1 MRITWTKEK
10 TIYLVLLSITAL
22 LGYGFLVTHGTVGI
36 DDTPY
41 QYYFDEGLNVVVGR
55 WVLFLVNKVFSIANY
70 APFATDL
77 AGVLILMVGVS
88 VWIKLFFRICGKHIP
103 LWAYCLGGCIFLSCP
118 LLAEVYTY
126 HLHNGVSLGYLFSGV
141 SLLFMEEFFDSENTK
156 KHRMAH
162 ITAAVLSLFIAAGC
176 YESFVIVW
184 LVGALLVLL
193 AKRYVG
199 VPCPVFRR
207 LLLLA
212 GTVIVAIV
220 LRSLM
225 IPALIGVF
233 GLQELR
239 DQAVQRSITEMLGWI
254 FEADAWPEFA
264 MALKR
269 MYVQYFA
276 FGYVYYPI
284 KVFVWAGIL
293 MATTGIVF
301 AIVKKDAWIFV
312 LTLGA
317 FVAAFL
323 LVVIEGSATLYRSA
337 QFLPLI
343 CGFGVLLLGF
353 LVQKL
358 SNRVKLHSVCRG
370 VVVVILG
377 AVLWNQCAD
386 LNKWFYMDW
395 LKYESAKETA
405 GRVYYE
411 LQNEFDT
418 SKPVVFTG
426 VANPP
431 KGIIN
436 DAYVTFYSEEYY
448 KIKRLTDL
456 VDENLLDKYF
466 REYGVWVAQTPSL
479 SVLDWGI
486 NAFESGEEM
495 QRFFRMHGY
504 DYVVNQDRE
513 VFAEASEL
521 SMEWPK
527 FPVEGSIQDM
537 GEYIIVH
544 L

>member
-1 MRITWTKEK
+1 MKIAWTKEK
-10 TIYLVLLSITAL
+10 IAYFIMLSVTAL
-22 LGYGFLVTHGTVGI
+22 LGYGFLITHGTVGI

-41 QYYFDEGLNVVVGR
+41 HYYFDQGLNVVVGR
-55 WVLFLVNKVFSIANY
+55 WVLFLVNKVFAIADF
-70 APFATDL
+70 APFFTDL
-77 AGVLILMVGVS
+77 AGVLILMVAVS
-88 VWIKLFFRICGKHIP
+88 VWMKLFYQICGRQIP
-103 LWAYCLGGCIFLSCP
+103 GWAYIFGGSVFLSCP
-118 LLAEVYTY
+118 LISEVYTY
-126 HLHNGVSLGYLFSGV
+126 HLHNGVSLGYLFTGV
-141 SLLFMEEFFDSENTK
+141 SLLFLEKFYEHTGEK
-156 KHRMAH
+156 RHRMASVFG
-162 ITAAVLSLFIAAGC
+162 AVLSLFIAAGC

-184 LVGALLVLL
+184 LVGAMLVLL
-193 AKRYVG
+193 AKRYAG
-199 VPCPVFRR
+199 VSCAVFKS
-207 LLLLA
+207 LLVMAGIVVAAILLR
-212 GTVIVAIV
+212 G
-220 LRSLM
+220 LMSL
-225 IPALIGVF
+225 ALIGIF
-233 GLQELR
+233 GLQDLR
-239 DQAVQRSITEMLGWI
+239 DQAVHRSVAEMLGWM

-276 FGYVYYPI
+276 FGYVYYPVKI
-284 KVFVWAGIL
+284 FVWTGFL
-293 MATTGIVF
+293 MVVCGVIF
-301 AIVKKDAWIFV
+301 AIIKKDLWIFL
-312 LTLGA
+312 LTLGT

-343 CGFGVLLLGF
+343 CGFGVLLLGY
-353 LVQKL
+353 LLKKL
-358 SNRVKLHSVCRG
+358 SAKVRWYGLCRG
-370 VVVVILG
+370 VAIVLLS

-395 LKYESAKETA
+395 MKYEAAKETA
-405 GRVYYE
+405 GRIYYE
-411 LQNEFDT
+411 LRNGFDT

-448 KIKRLTDL
+448 KIKRLTDW
-456 VDENLLDKYF
+456 VDEDLLSKYF
-466 REYGVWVAQTPSL
+466 REYGVWVAQTPAL

-486 NAFESGEEM
+486 NAFEGGEEM

-504 DYVVNQDRE
+504 DYVVNKDRE
-513 VFAEASEL
+513 VFAEASER

-527 FPVEGSIQDM
+527 FPAEGSIQDM